1 MSVADGTLTR
11 SDAAPDKSAVTARAI
26 LQRSLEGVRAD
37 FACSVDAVVLIGS
50 LATGGYVPGPGDIDQ
65 VTILRRDA
73 APGTEARL
81 QACIDGASAA
91 YGGAVHLAPIVYRR
105 ADLERPWPVT
115 WDLGAETRHLVT
127 VPEELLRIHDHGQVV
142 YGESSLVDA
151 LPAPTRD
158 ELLACQRRLR
168 RWDRDVKRVHPRL
181 DPAKRVEIP
190 PSAGR
195 PSDSVEGH
203 LAPLL
208 CHRLGMLRQER
219 DRRAPRQRGSGLPV
233 PGGCGAGVPR
243 PSLGVVRGITS
254 GGRETDEVVQTVP

>member
-26 LQRSLEGVRAD
+26 LQRYLEGVRAD

-105 ADLERPWPVT
+105 ADLERPRPVT
-115 WDLGAETRHLVT
+115 WDLGVETRHLKSRSRRSCCEPT
-127 VPEELLRIHDHGQVV
+127 IMGKSGTANRHSWTPCRRLPET
-142 YGESSLVDA
+142 SSLPVSDVSDVGIVTSNGCIHGWI
-151 LPAPTRD
+151 LPSVWRFP
-158 ELLACQRRLR
+158 LG
-168 RWDRDVKRVHPRL
+168 W
-181 DPAKRVEIP
+181 
-190 PSAGR
+190 PSK
-195 PSDSVEGH
+195 
-203 LAPLL
+203 
-208 CHRLGMLRQER
+208 
-219 DRRAPRQRGSGLPV
+219 
-233 PGGCGAGVPR
+233 
-243 PSLGVVRGITS
+243 
-254 GGRETDEVVQTVP
+254 